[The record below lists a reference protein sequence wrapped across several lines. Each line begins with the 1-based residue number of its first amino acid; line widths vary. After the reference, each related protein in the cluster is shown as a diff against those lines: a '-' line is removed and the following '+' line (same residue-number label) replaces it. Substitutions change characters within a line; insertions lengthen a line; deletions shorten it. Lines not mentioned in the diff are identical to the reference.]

1 MNSLPPDLTELTQL
15 RVVLSGTSA
24 PGNVGAVARAMKVM
38 GLRDLWLVAPR
49 YSGMCRKAEAI
60 AFSSGALDVLNNA
73 IEVDTLDEALGSRSQ
88 ILALTRR
95 PRDFAPPSY
104 TAREWA
110 QNCAANHT
118 YEHTVLLFGNE
129 RNGLSNEEVLRA
141 TGIIEINSDASYGSL
156 NLAQAVQIVCYE
168 ARMALLA
175 LNTKLNT
182 KLSTK
187 MDVAATSTANV
198 IENTGWAK
206 RTEVEGL
213 FQHLESALTHLGY
226 HNPNEPKT
234 LMQRL
239 RSQFARSQ
247 LTTEEVNI
255 WRGIAKEILRAP
267 KTIDR

>member
-1 MNSLPPDLTELTQL
+1 MNLLPPDFAELAQL

-38 GLRDLWLVAPR
+38 GLRDLCLVAPR

-110 QNCAANHT
+110 QNCAADRT
-118 YEHTVLLFGNE
+118 YKHTVLLFGNE

-168 ARMALLA
+168 ARMAMLS
-175 LNTKLNT
+175 
-182 KLSTK
+182 LSTK
-187 MDVAATSTANV
+187 MDVAATSTAHA

-206 RTEVEGL
+206 RVEVEGL

-226 HNPNEPKT
+226 HNPAEPKT

-247 LTTEEVNI
+247 LTTEEINI

-267 KTIDR
+267 KTTDR